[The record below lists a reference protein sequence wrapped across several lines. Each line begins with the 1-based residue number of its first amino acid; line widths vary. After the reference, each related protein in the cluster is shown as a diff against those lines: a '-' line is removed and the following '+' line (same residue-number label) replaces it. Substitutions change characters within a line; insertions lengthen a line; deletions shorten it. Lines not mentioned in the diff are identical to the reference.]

1 MNREYYIKQLVK
13 FLVSIGLVPLVLF
26 MFSLKPGV
34 IYAQSDISVPTGKFI
49 GEYYSDRDLKTFVYS
64 EETDQIK
71 FGWGNGSPS
80 ESIGANNFSVRWRGN
95 FFFEEGVYEF
105 SVRADDG
112 IKVYIDNNLI
122 LNRWVHQLAVS
133 QKVKTNILQ
142 GAHQVKVEYFES
154 SGGASISVVW
164 EKIREITSNGDSS
177 PITNDLDDLVS
188 EVECVRLDASP
199 QEGAVP
205 LMVNFSAVFEDP
217 KSQIIEYE
225 FSFGETVDGE
235 VQLSRQDSSSSL
247 YTYEKIGSYTASV
260 QAKDNLGNLIGG
272 RGGACELT
280 INAKEQVLTDDE
292 VDEEEEGEDEP
303 DVLVA
308 NDVNELPDTGAFDYV
323 LAGLSGGYGLV
334 GFFILRKFKIAGNRQ

>member
-1 MNREYYIKQLVK
+1 MNRKYYTKRLVK
-13 FLVSIGLVPLVLF
+13 LLVSIGLVLYFLTFSVLRV
-26 MFSLKPGV
+26 SV
-34 IYAQSDISVPTGKFI
+34 VHAQSDISVPTGKFI
-49 GEYYSDRDLKTFVYS
+49 GEYYNGRNFNTFIYS

-80 ESIGANNFSVRWRGN
+80 ESINVNNFSARWRGN

-122 LNRWVHQLAVS
+122 LNRWVHQLAVT

-142 GAHQVKVEYFES
+142 GAHQVKVEYYES
-154 SGGASISVVW
+154 SGGASISVAW
-164 EKIREITSNGDSS
+164 ERIGEITSNGDSTLT
-177 PITNDLDDLVS
+177 TNNSDDSVS

-199 QEGAVP
+199 REGAV
-205 LMVNFSAVFEDP
+205 LLAVNFSAVYEDP
-217 KSQIIEYE
+217 KTQIIEYE
-225 FSFGETVDGE
+225 FNFGEIVDGE
-235 VQLSRQDSSSSL
+235 VQAVKQSSSNSS

-272 RGGACELT
+272 RGGPCEIT
-280 INAKEQVLTDDE
+280 INVKEQVLTD
-292 VDEEEEGEDEP
+292 EEEEENEP

-308 NDVNELPDTGAFDYV
+308 NDVNELPDTGAFDYL
-323 LAGLSGGYGLV
+323 LAGLSAIYA
-334 GFFILRKFKIAGNRQ
+334 IAGAYLFKRFKAVS